1 VVEAAAR
8 GAQFLLAIGIAYLIA
23 IWFALVAWTF
33 RDIESRS
40 RSVFT
45 QVFSTLLVVLFFVPG
60 LLLYLILRPKETL
73 DQAFQRALEEEYLLQ
88 DLDDLPLCPGC
99 QRSVDPEFVLCPHC
113 QTGLR
118 GPCPA
123 CARLIELRWDVCPY
137 CAVRVDRAPLDAPF
151 SGSDTVR
158 VLEDA
163 RAGRRKR
170 AVTAAAQ
177 RVGIEPEELD
187 AFTDALSGSSAHP
200 AVGAGSGTTSLS
212 RRISSIGESS
222 RFRPGMRG
230 RIGNAD
236 ENSDGG
242 RPDEKKISPA
252 ETSPTASRGVEN
264 GFWSDPLP
272 RSSRAR
278 DHSNDNST

>member
-1 VVEAAAR
+1 MVETAAR

-23 IWFALVAWTF
+23 VWFALVAWTF

-113 QTGLR
+113 QTSLR
-118 GPCPA
+118 SPCPA
-123 CARLIELRWDVCPY
+123 CSRLLDLRWDVCPY
-137 CAVRVDRAPLDAPF
+137 CAVPVDKATFDVPLAAPETL
-151 SGSDTVR
+151 R
-158 VLEDA
+158 ILEDA
-163 RAGRRKR
+163 RVDRRKR

-187 AFTDALSGSSAHP
+187 AFTNALAGSGGRP
-200 AVGAGSGTTSLS
+200 AVGAGGGASAVTRRLASL
-212 RRISSIGESS
+212 GESA
-222 RFRPGMRG
+222 RARTGMWAKVGNQDNSLRG
-230 RIGNAD
+230 SEQD
-236 ENSDGG
+236 KSL
-242 RPDEKKISPA
+242 ISPA
-252 ETSPTASRGVEN
+252 ETSPPGSRAAEN

-272 RSSRAR
+272 SPSRVR
-278 DHSNDNST
+278 DDSEV